1 MEERQRG
8 QSRRNPKSRRRQRGP
23 AAGWLVLLLV
33 AAAAAAVSVLF
44 LRHLKVQEEERA
56 KTRDSSEAVVTEYFP
71 GDDRNEA
78 AKDSAASEENLEG
91 KTQMTVEEAL
101 QEMTLRE
108 KVLQLFMVTPEALTG
123 VDEVYAA
130 GAKTE
135 ESIREYPVG
144 GIVYFKQNLRSPDQV
159 KDMLTRTQKYFR
171 DNTGIEAF
179 LAVDEEG
186 GQVSRIS
193 GREEFGIASFPD
205 MSEIGASGEPQKAY
219 EVGDKI
225 GTYLADLG
233 FNMDF
238 APVADVLT
246 NPEKTVV
253 ARRSFGT
260 DGAVTAAF
268 SNEVVKGLQA
278 HGISAVLKHFPGH
291 GGTTADSH
299 DGYAA
304 TERTLEELMAEDFV
318 PFLEGGRAGARFIM
332 SGHIAAPA
340 VTGDNTPASMS
351 PKMITEI
358 LRGTLGYDGII
369 ITDALNMGAVT
380 SSYSSADAAVRALQ
394 AGNDMLLMPENFQ
407 EAYQGV
413 LTAVENGTLSEELIN
428 QSVERILKVKFH

>member
-1 MEERQRG
+1 M
-8 QSRRNPKSRRRQRGP
+8 
-23 AAGWLVLLLV
+23 LV
-33 AAAAAAVSVLF
+33 AAAAAAVSVFF

-91 KTQMTVEEAL
+91 KTPMTVEEAM

-246 NPEKTVV
+246 NPENTVV

-340 VTGDNTPASMS
+340 VT
-351 PKMITEI
+351 
-358 LRGTLGYDGII
+358 LGYDGII

-413 LTAVENGTLSEELIN
+413 LTAVENGTLSEERIN

>member
-1 MEERQRG
+1 M
-8 QSRRNPKSRRRQRGP
+8 
-23 AAGWLVLLLV
+23 
-33 AAAAAAVSVLF
+33 
-44 LRHLKVQEEERA
+44 
-56 KTRDSSEAVVTEYFP
+56 TEYFP

-144 GIVYFKQNLRSPDQV
+144 GIIYFKQNLRSPDQV

-193 GREEFGIASFPD
+193 GRISGREEFGIASFPD

-225 GTYLADLG
+225 GTYLADQSGEYRCGQAFLR
-233 FNMDF
+233 N
-238 APVADVLT
+238 
-246 NPEKTVV
+246 
-253 ARRSFGT
+253 RRSCDGSIFQRSGQGT
-260 DGAVTAAF
+260 AGSWHKRCPEALSGAWRH
-268 SNEVVKGLQA
+268 N
-278 HGISAVLKHFPGH
+278 
-291 GGTTADSH
+291 GGQ
-299 DGYAA
+299 
-304 TERTLEELMAEDFV
+304 
-318 PFLEGGRAGARFIM
+318 P
-332 SGHIAAPA
+332 
-340 VTGDNTPASMS
+340 
-351 PKMITEI
+351 
-358 LRGTLGYDGII
+358 
-369 ITDALNMGAVT
+369 
-380 SSYSSADAAVRALQ
+380 
-394 AGNDMLLMPENFQ
+394 
-407 EAYQGV
+407 
-413 LTAVENGTLSEELIN
+413 
-428 QSVERILKVKFH
+428 

>member
-1 MEERQRG
+1 MVRAEEIRKAEDDREARQPVGLFYCWLR
-8 QSRRNPKSRRRQRGP
+8 QRRRQF
-23 AAGWLVLLLV
+23 L
-33 AAAAAAVSVLF
+33 VLF

-246 NPEKTVV
+246 NPENTVV

-260 DGAVTAAF
+260 DGAVTAIFQRSGQGTAG
-268 SNEVVKGLQA
+268 SWHKRCPEALSGAWRHN
-278 HGISAVLKHFPGH
+278 
-291 GGTTADSH
+291 GGQ
-299 DGYAA
+299 
-304 TERTLEELMAEDFV
+304 
-318 PFLEGGRAGARFIM
+318 P
-332 SGHIAAPA
+332 
-340 VTGDNTPASMS
+340 
-351 PKMITEI
+351 
-358 LRGTLGYDGII
+358 
-369 ITDALNMGAVT
+369 
-380 SSYSSADAAVRALQ
+380 
-394 AGNDMLLMPENFQ
+394 
-407 EAYQGV
+407 
-413 LTAVENGTLSEELIN
+413 
-428 QSVERILKVKFH
+428 